1 MHQSNEAARAFHYFV
16 EHFGTKHL
24 ITYERYMY
32 SGGSRRVFIQ
42 LRLCLVISVLLTIVF
57 DVGVVQ
63 NACYNCDLVLLLLV
77 LNIFSTK
84 EMYTHRVGLTKY
96 ARLKRALVLSV
107 LVLTV
112 FHCTCTCF

>member
-63 NACYNCDLVLLLLV
+63 NACYNRDLVLLLLV

-96 ARLKRALVLSV
+96 ALVLSV
-107 LVLTV
+107 LVLTM
-112 FHCTCTCF
+112 FHCTCF